1 LPPCTDSGLETV
13 PGHRVAYLAQ
23 SIAVLW
29 TAIIRGATP
38 NNEGEA
44 MLQPIGTH
52 ARYIQSVLR
61 GGSDS
66 SGTPDYV
73 KRSWLRCLT
82 QYRLDPQSQREPY
95 VLPREERLA
104 RKEGNLELV
113 SFADAEMAHLYHQLA
128 GSGYSIILT
137 DRDGVLLDYYGDLS
151 FRNAAFRTGLVLGAV
166 WSEEYGGTNGMGTC
180 LIERAPLII
189 HRDQHFFS
197 RNIGL
202 TCCAAPIF
210 DYKGELVA
218 VLDASGESDRA
229 QQHTLVLVNMS
240 AQMIENRLFLHRYK
254 DTFVVR
260 FHSRPELVGTWG
272 EGIIALEGAGTIAAL
287 DRNALFQLGF
297 KSAADLI
304 GAPLERVFNISL
316 SALVG
321 RSQKKSFHALPIY
334 ETRHG
339 GRFFAIA
346 QAPQSKRSQ
355 SGRVRVA
362 SSEESAPAAIGRTV
376 LDELDLGDPTMGRNI
391 QAAKRL
397 ESRDIP
403 ILLVGESGTG
413 KEYFARA
420 LHAAGERAD
429 KPFVAVNCG
438 ALPEMLMQNE
448 LFGRAP
454 VPGATTEPD
463 RGRVVQANGG
473 TLFLDDVGDLP
484 LELQAQLLHVIEERE
499 VMPHGSDTPIKVD
512 VRLITAARGG
522 LQEKVRRGEFR
533 EDLFYRLQ
541 SLVLA
546 LPPLRERRDK
556 AALIRHVFGQESA
569 ATPAV
574 SLSEELTDALC
585 AHSWPGNIR
594 QLRNVLRGMIA
605 MRTCDR
611 LDVTNLPSDYGIG
624 LPAPDVRETPPEA
637 QSLNPLEK
645 AERTALLR
653 EIDLQHGNISRVAQ
667 KLSIGRNTLYRKM
680 RRLGIAFPSRNSAKK

>member
-1 LPPCTDSGLETV
+1 
-13 PGHRVAYLAQ
+13 
-23 SIAVLW
+23 
-29 TAIIRGATP
+29 
-38 NNEGEA
+38 
-44 MLQPIGTH
+44 MLQPIGSH

-61 GGSDS
+61 GTSREDS
-66 SGTPDYV
+66 AATPDYV
-73 KRSWLRCLT
+73 KRSWVRCLS
-82 QYRLDPQSQREPY
+82 QYHLDPQSQREPF

-104 RKEGNLELV
+104 RKEQNLELV

-137 DRDGVLLDYYGDLS
+137 DHDGVLLDYYGDLS

-166 WSEEYGGTNGMGTC
+166 WSEEHGGTNGMGTC
-180 LIERAPLII
+180 LFERAPLII

-197 RNIGL
+197 RNTGL

-210 DYKGELVA
+210 DYRGELVA

-240 AQMIENRLFLHRYK
+240 AQMIENRLFLNRFR
-254 DTFVVR
+254 DSFVVR

-272 EGIIALEGAGTIAAL
+272 EGIIALDSNGAIAAL
-287 DRNALFQLGF
+287 DRNALFQLGC
-297 KSAADLI
+297 KGSSELI

-316 SALVG
+316 SALLG

-339 GRFFAIA
+339 GRFFAVA
-346 QAPQSKRSQ
+346 QAPHSKRQ
-355 SGRVRVA
+355 AAGKQQPAADDDR
-362 SSEESAPAAIGRTV
+362 SAPSISRSV
-376 LDELDLGDPTMGRNI
+376 LDELDLGDPAMGRNI

-403 ILLVGESGTG
+403 LLLVGESGTG
-413 KEYFARA
+413 KEFFARA
-420 LHAAGERAD
+420 LHTASERAD

-438 ALPEMLMQNE
+438 SLPEMLMQSE
-448 LFGRAP
+448 LFGRAG
-454 VPGATTEPD
+454 GAAGSNDTE
-463 RGRVVQANGG
+463 RGRIVQANGG
-473 TLFLDDVGDLP
+473 MLFLDDVGDLP

-499 VMPHGSDTPIKVD
+499 VMPHGCDSHIKVD
-512 VRLITAARGG
+512 IRLVCAVRGN

-541 SLVLA
+541 GLVLP
-546 LPPLRERRDK
+546 LPPLRERQDK
-556 AALIRHVFGQESA
+556 AALIRHIFAQEVA
-569 ATPAV
+569 ATPSV
-574 SLSEELTDALC
+574 TLSEDLVEALS
-585 AHSWPGNIR
+585 AYSWPGNIR

-605 MRTCDR
+605 MRTSDR
-611 LDVTNLPSDYGIG
+611 LDIANLPADYGIG
-624 LPAPDVRETPPEA
+624 LPVAEVPSREASPEA

-645 AERTALLR
+645 AERAALLR
-653 EIDLQHGNISRVAQ
+653 EIDLHHGNISRVAS

-680 RRLGIAFPSRNSAKK
+680 RRLGIAFPTRQSSRR

>member
-1 LPPCTDSGLETV
+1 
-13 PGHRVAYLAQ
+13 
-23 SIAVLW
+23 
-29 TAIIRGATP
+29 
-38 NNEGEA
+38 
-44 MLQPIGTH
+44 MLQPIGSH

-61 GGSDS
+61 GTAREDS
-66 SGTPDYV
+66 AATPEYV

-82 QYRLDPQSQREPY
+82 QYHLDPQSQREPF
-95 VLPREERLA
+95 VLPRQERLA
-104 RKEGNLELV
+104 RKEQNLELV
-113 SFADAEMAHLYHQLA
+113 SFADTEMAHLYHQLA

-166 WSEEYGGTNGMGTC
+166 WSEEHGGTNGMGTC
-180 LIERAPLII
+180 LFERAPLIV

-197 RNIGL
+197 RNTGL

-210 DYKGELVA
+210 DYQGDLVA

-240 AQMIENRLFLHRYK
+240 AQMIENRMFLHRFR
-254 DTFVVR
+254 DAFVVR

-272 EGIIALEGAGTIAAL
+272 EGIIALDASGVIAAL

-297 KSAADLI
+297 KCSGELV

-334 ETRHG
+334 DTRHG
-339 GRFFAIA
+339 GRFFAVA
-346 QAPQSKRSQ
+346 QAPQLKRQ
-355 SGRVRVA
+355 PAGRQRA
-362 SSEESAPAAIGRTV
+362 APAEDYSIPAAGRSV
-376 LDELDLGDPTMGRNI
+376 LDELEFGDPVMARNI

-403 ILLVGESGTG
+403 ILLLGESGTG

-420 LHAAGERAD
+420 LHTASERAD

-438 ALPEMLMQNE
+438 SLPEMLLQSE
-448 LFGRAP
+448 LFGR
-454 VPGATTEPD
+454 VNGIATQTDDE
-463 RGRVVQANGG
+463 RGRIVQANGG

-484 LELQAQLLHVIEERE
+484 PELQAQMLHVLEERE

-512 VRLITAARGG
+512 IRIVSAARGS
-522 LQEKVRRGEFR
+522 LQERIRRGEFR

-541 SLVLA
+541 SLVLT
-546 LPPLRERRDK
+546 LPPLRDRKDK
-556 AALIRHVFGQESA
+556 KELIRHLFSQESA

-574 SLSEELTDALC
+574 GLSEDLIDALC
-585 AHSWPGNIR
+585 AYSWPGNIR

-605 MRTCDR
+605 LRTSDR
-611 LDVTNLPSDYGIG
+611 LDLTSLPADYGIG
-624 LPAPDVRETPPEA
+624 APVAETEPRDSAPEV

-645 AERTALLR
+645 AERSALLR
-653 EIDLQHGNISRVAQ
+653 EIDLHHGNISRVAH
-667 KLSIGRNTLYRKM
+667 KLGIGRNTLYRKM
-680 RRLGIAFPSRNSAKK
+680 RRLGIAFPSRQSARR